1 MMLRN
6 LLIGIQGKN
15 KMQKLTQDSSI
26 HLSVAMLVK
35 VGILVAVVTGSWY
48 QAQMS
53 FNTLSL
59 KVSELHS
66 EVTILNQK
74 MANLEAK
81 KVKNLEEENKSLM
94 QKLGLK
100 RP

>member
-1 MMLRN
+1 MAK
-6 LLIGIQGKN
+6 GISEDAQVH
-15 KMQKLTQDSSI
+15 I
-26 HLSVAMLVK
+26 SVAFLIKAMLA
-35 VGILVAVVTGSWY
+35 VGVITGLWY

-53 FNTLSL
+53 FNTLNL